1 MNLMKKV
8 SASFKKQLLKKLTI
22 RELDWGWKRR
32 REKEKKMAERS
43 NHFGVVLRL
52 DVLNGTVYCK

>member
-22 RELDWGWKRR
+22 RELDWGWKL
-32 REKEKKMAERS
+32 EGEKKKRKWQREG
-43 NHFGVVLRL
+43 NHFGVVFKA
-52 DVLNGTVYCK
+52 TC